1 MKLIDVD
8 VELRLVIG
16 SCVNDIVLSSMDE
29 LWLVENEIWVV
40 VSISMEVATVL
51 GSVVVEVELDRL
63 VVIGV
68 DISVLPRVSV
78 SRK

>member
-1 MKLIDVD
+1 
-8 VELRLVIG
+8 
-16 SCVNDIVLSSMDE
+16 MDE

-63 VVIGV
+63 VVIRV